1 MAISLPT
8 IKAGEPDTVKRC
20 EWALQKVRRDEQ
32 VREKRRLK
40 MSRDNNDPSLG
51 PGMF

>member
-1 MAISLPT
+1 MGISLPT
-8 IKAGEPDTVKRC
+8 IQHGEQDTVKRC
-20 EWALQKVRRDEQ
+20 EFALQKVRRDEQ

-40 MSRDNNDPSLG
+40 MSRENNDPSLG